1 MPRAE
6 EAEVKRK
13 RLRSIVE
20 PAGFGWRHWR
30 WHVAVNS
37 LGNIIN
43 IYTNDGMIIDLTRS
57 RPSLT
62 LPFYRVVF
70 LIESRRFWLRAEGAA
85 QIR

>member
-43 IYTNDGMIIDLTRS
+43 IYTNDGMISHGPGPRS
-57 RPSLT
+57 PCLSI
-62 LPFYRVVF
+62 V
-70 LIESRRFWLRAEGAA
+70 
-85 QIR
+85 